1 MYKIHIPKESI
12 VRIVTY
18 PGIEPNR
25 YTVSI
30 FGDIYDMKKFRYVRQ
45 EISRKDYWYVRIKSI
60 SCKRQQVFIHRLVA
74 FEFIQNPY
82 NKPTVNHIDGNRK
95 NNKFNNLEWATYSE
109 NNLHSY
115 RSNGRK
121 SALAVPIYCIETG
134 KIYKS
139 SYDAS
144 KDTGIPQSSINRCAN
159 GIFKSTNGTHW
170 GLLTNRKEIRYV

>member
-1 MYKIHIPKESI
+1 MTEKWKDVDGYDGLYK
-12 VRIVTY
+12 
-18 PGIEPNR
+18 
-25 YTVSI
+25 VSTL
-30 FGDIYDMKKFRYVRQ
+30 GRVKGKY
-45 EISRKDYWYVRIKSI
+45 RIKS
-60 SCKRQQVFIHRLVA
+60 QQDNGKGYLMVRLNKNGESRWHLVHRLVA
-74 FEFIQNPY
+74 KAFIENPQ

-115 RSNGRK
+115 RYNGRK

>member
-1 MYKIHIPKESI
+1 MTEKWKDVDGYDGLYK
-12 VRIVTY
+12 
-18 PGIEPNR
+18 
-25 YTVSI
+25 VSTL
-30 FGDIYDMKKFRYVRQ
+30 GRVKGKY
-45 EISRKDYWYVRIKSI
+45 RIKS
-60 SCKRQQVFIHRLVA
+60 QQDNGKGYLMVRLNKNGESRWHLVHRLVA
-74 FEFIQNPY
+74 KAFIENPQ

>member
-1 MYKIHIPKESI
+1 MTEKWKDVDGYDGLYK
-12 VRIVTY
+12 
-18 PGIEPNR
+18 
-25 YTVSI
+25 VSNL
-30 FGDIYDMKKFRYVRQ
+30 GRVKGKH
-45 EISRKDYWYVRIKSI
+45 RIKS
-60 SCKRQQVFIHRLVA
+60 QQDNGKGYLMVRLNKNGESRWHLVHRLVA
-74 FEFIQNPY
+74 KAFIENPE

>member
-1 MYKIHIPKESI
+1 MIERWKDVGGYEGLYKISNLGRVKGKH
-12 VRIVTY
+12 
-18 PGIEPNR
+18 
-25 YTVSI
+25 
-30 FGDIYDMKKFRYVRQ
+30 
-45 EISRKDYWYVRIKSI
+45 RIKS
-60 SCKRQQVFIHRLVA
+60 QQDNGKGYLIVHLNKNGKSRWYLVHRLVA
-74 FEFIQNPY
+74 KAFIENPE

-95 NNKFNNLEWATYSE
+95 NNKVNNLEWATYSE

-139 SYDAS
+139 SYGAS
-144 KDTGIPQSSINRCAN
+144 RDTGIPQSSINRCAN

-170 GLLTNRKEIRYV
+170 GLLSKRKEIRYV

>member
-1 MYKIHIPKESI
+1 MTEKWKDVDGYDGLYK
-12 VRIVTY
+12 
-18 PGIEPNR
+18 
-25 YTVSI
+25 VSTL
-30 FGDIYDMKKFRYVRQ
+30 GRVKGKH
-45 EISRKDYWYVRIKSI
+45 RIKS
-60 SCKRQQVFIHRLVA
+60 QQDNGKGYLMVRLNKNGESRWHLVHRLVA
-74 FEFIQNPY
+74 KAFIENPQ

-95 NNKFNNLEWATYSE
+95 NNKFNNLEWSTYSE

-134 KIYKS
+134 KIYKR

>member
-1 MYKIHIPKESI
+1 MTEKWKDVDGYDGLYK
-12 VRIVTY
+12 
-18 PGIEPNR
+18 
-25 YTVSI
+25 VSTL
-30 FGDIYDMKKFRYVRQ
+30 GRVKGKH
-45 EISRKDYWYVRIKSI
+45 RIKS
-60 SCKRQQVFIHRLVA
+60 QQDNGKGYLMVRLNKNGESRWHLVHRLVA
-74 FEFIQNPY
+74 KAFIENPQ

>member
-1 MYKIHIPKESI
+1 MTEKWKD
-12 VRIVTY
+12 V
-18 PGIEPNR
+18 
-25 YTVSI
+25 VSYEGLYQI
-30 FGDIYDMKKFRYVRQ
+30 SNFGRVKGKH
-45 EISRKDYWYVRIKSI
+45 RIKS
-60 SCKRQQVFIHRLVA
+60 QQDNGKGYLMVRLNKNGKSRWHLVHRLVA
-74 FEFIQNPY
+74 KAFIENPE

>member
-1 MYKIHIPKESI
+1 MTEKWKDVDGYDGLYK
-12 VRIVTY
+12 
-18 PGIEPNR
+18 
-25 YTVSI
+25 VSTL
-30 FGDIYDMKKFRYVRQ
+30 GRVKGKH
-45 EISRKDYWYVRIKSI
+45 RIKS
-60 SCKRQQVFIHRLVA
+60 QQDNGKGYLMVRLNKNGESRWHLVHRLVA
-74 FEFIQNPY
+74 KAFIENPQ

-144 KDTGIPQSSINRCAN
+144 KETGIPQSSINRCAN